1 MATISFPK
9 PLLVLVKQPVLV
21 DLKQTTHCVLL
32 QLPVSTNMGLDKQL
46 VMERTGHRNMEGVRS
61 CKRTSNEQLE
71 ALSDILNRKTRK
83 IDETLTVTAVR
94 DEVQDEATPF
104 NSISDE
110 QQEDEWDVQNS
121 KTR

>member
-1 MATISFPK
+1 
-9 PLLVLVKQPVLV
+9 
-21 DLKQTTHCVLL
+21 
-32 QLPVSTNMGLDKQL
+32 
-46 VMERTGHRNMEGVRS
+46 MEGVRS

-110 QQEDEWDVQNS
+110 QQEDEWDIQNS